1 MPFFHHEFVKQALNI
16 ALEAPRDCN
25 TVAVIL
31 GLFKV
36 LGDSAELS
44 ASQLQ
49 KGFIRTDGAIED
61 LSLDIPDAK
70 SKFDHIK
77 QICVQHDV
85 VKFD

>member
-1 MPFFHHEFVKQALNI
+1 MNI
-16 ALEAPRDCN
+16 ALEAPRDSHI
-25 TVAVIL
+25 VACIL

-49 KGFIRTDGAIED
+49 KGFIRTNGAIED